1 MKLTNGIRVAVAAVV
16 CAMTLTACGGGGGV
30 SGVTAAQKDAFKS
43 AYTTGLDGTSTATGL
58 NSGEL
63 QDLFDKFYVD
73 SGLNRSDVLSA
84 LNGEASALLAAATS
98 AHSGVPKVTL
108 SDVAVSNCV
117 DAGSG
122 AYTCSL
128 TATVTNTD
136 VDTTATT
143 LISSLRMADGKLRL
157 LGDQIAT
164 LN

>member
-1 MKLTNGIRVAVAAVV
+1 
-16 CAMTLTACGGGGGV
+16 
-30 SGVTAAQKDAFKS
+30 
-43 AYTTGLDGTSTATGL
+43 
-58 NSGEL
+58 
-63 QDLFDKFYVD
+63 
-73 SGLNRSDVLSA
+73 
-84 LNGEASALLAAATS
+84 
-98 AHSGVPKVTL
+98 
-108 SDVAVSNCV
+108 V